1 MSLNS
6 DFVFSTMQRY
16 ALFTMP
22 YSLFTLFDRKACG
35 ADMEF
40 AADMANLAITVAR
53 TTIKTTFPLKNLV
66 HSTFLAIFAL
76 ETLLDMSEDIK
87 DIETKSD
94 IVGEPVAALATDY
107 EGGVVAVHDE
117 IDDLDWDRMPI
128 FGPKTLDEAIARIDQ
143 AWEDRNDPSKW
154 MTSEQMWNHLYE
166 KHPWLK

>member
-1 MSLNS
+1 
-6 DFVFSTMQRY
+6 
-16 ALFTMP
+16 
-22 YSLFTLFDRKACG
+22 
-35 ADMEF
+35 MEF

-87 DIETKSD
+87 DIEVKGA
-94 IVGEPVAALATDY
+94 I
-107 EGGVVAVHDE
+107 HDE

-154 MTSEQMWNHLYE
+154 HRIDNLHAEL
-166 KHPWLK
+166 KKRHPWL